1 MMAFWEVWRLSFLSP
16 PAGGAVLLWLEP
28 ESGSEPVVCGFK
40 NPELATCVC
49 IMASHLPWLLP
60 LMSDARCHFQE
71 KQQSEYEGLTGDL
84 KAEQNIYA
92 HLAKTQDTDR

>member
-1 MMAFWEVWRLSFLSP
+1 
-16 PAGGAVLLWLEP
+16 
-28 ESGSEPVVCGFK
+28 
-40 NPELATCVC
+40 
-49 IMASHLPWLLP
+49 
-60 LMSDARCHFQE
+60 MSDARCHFQE